1 MKNKRRLLIC
11 AAVLLVLIAICALM
25 MVIGR
30 GHTVYFDNVAI
41 DYEGTHYDA
50 PYKVSVYVGGEQA
63 AKLYDGERGMAVW
76 IGQSFKMELKI
87 MDVQGG
93 GEELRTIRVKLPYH
107 MDGIVL
113 NLPAL
118 LQELPEDAY
127 LSLFVSNTELN
138 PEEEEAEPTDEFS
151 VSADF

>member
-1 MKNKRRLLIC
+1 MKNKRTLLIR
-11 AAVLLVLIAICALM
+11 AAVVLVLIAICALM

-41 DYEGTHYDA
+41 DYEGTHYDT
-50 PYKVSVYVGGEQA
+50 PYKVSVYVKGEQA

-76 IGQSFKMELKI
+76 IGQNFEMELKV

-93 GEELRTIRVKLPYH
+93 SEELRTIRVKLPYH

-113 NLPAL
+113 NLPGL
-118 LQELPEDAY
+118 LHELPEDAW
-127 LSLFVSNTELN
+127 LSLFVSNAELN
-138 PEEEEAEPTDEFS
+138 PVEDDAEPSDEFGTT
-151 VSADF
+151 AEF